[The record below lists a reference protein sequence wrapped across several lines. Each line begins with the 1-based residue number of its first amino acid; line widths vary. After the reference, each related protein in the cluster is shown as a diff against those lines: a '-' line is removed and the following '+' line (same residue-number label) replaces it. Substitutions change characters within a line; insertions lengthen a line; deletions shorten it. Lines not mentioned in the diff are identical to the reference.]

1 MSDLQIGLLAVGAA
15 IVVAVL
21 LFNWNQE
28 RRFRKQ
34 ADAAFH
40 TPVADA
46 LMQPAA
52 EPRESHNRVEPAL
65 REPVFGAD
73 VVNDGVNIQELH
85 LHVDTGSPRVDA
97 PAAPANSP
105 SRPMPP
111 SPAPSTQAPPSRP
124 AVAATSAPYDE
135 LIEYRVRLDSDGV
148 AANVFADAVS
158 YARNLGKAVRWAGLP
173 VGASEWED
181 IQPWRDVRY
190 QQVVVTLQLADRN
203 GAVLEEHRGR
213 FLLAEGQ
220 AVDPVVGA
228 LGDRREQIRVEG
240 RDLGERNRLV
250 LDADEDGV
258 VAGAAVGRLVG
269 GEQPL
274 DDHLRD
280 AGTRRR
286 GGRGGRLVD
295 ERLDDHLRRV
305 GVDRLLDERLDGE
318 VGDALADDR
327 DVVALDGLW
336 RWPYRAREP
345 HSS

>member
-111 SPAPSTQAPPSRP
+111 RRWRTSFPPAAASWSAKWGDTLEHSSPRMTMGRTLLQGRPTLFSR
-124 AVAATSAPYDE
+124 S
-135 LIEYRVRLDSDGV
+135 
-148 AANVFADAVS
+148 ADAP
-158 YARNLGKAVRWAGLP
+158 LLP
-173 VGASEWED
+173 
-181 IQPWRDVRY
+181 
-190 QQVVVTLQLADRN
+190 
-203 GAVLEEHRGR
+203 
-213 FLLAEGQ
+213 
-220 AVDPVVGA
+220 
-228 LGDRREQIRVEG
+228 
-240 RDLGERNRLV
+240 
-250 LDADEDGV
+250 
-258 VAGAAVGRLVG
+258 
-269 GEQPL
+269 
-274 DDHLRD
+274 
-280 AGTRRR
+280 
-286 GGRGGRLVD
+286 
-295 ERLDDHLRRV
+295 
-305 GVDRLLDERLDGE
+305 
-318 VGDALADDR
+318 
-327 DVVALDGLW
+327 
-336 RWPYRAREP
+336 
-345 HSS
+345 